1 MSNYSSAY
9 DKITE
14 LIDACASLEPL
25 ALIVSDLLTELEQVA
40 KTVEPADC
48 DDIAQIFFEM
58 CTGRDENGRFLPDR
72 KPVDKFQRVLILSIV
87 EKMNFPDSRQAEGFH
102 YWADKCSVELI
113 DIGGFFF
120 EQEEPN
126 FTNNYSEELELVLS
140 LMKIGKISEF
150 AQPSL
155 FAALYEVPEDEMKNL
170 LSAKEW
176 HVVWLGAFANLHFT
190 SRENIQWL
198 IENFPNL
205 ELLDLVKMIEEFP
218 LAYSHWEYPFLYFSR
233 EERVE
238 DNVIAYLIEILEK
251 GYQPRNDREEE
262 LVSSILGWEE
272 EHDEFENF
280 LTLAVEV
287 CGTNEELLGKAQNS
301 SLASLVEAV
310 SV

>member
-1 MSNYSSAY
+1 MSNFTTD
-9 DKITE
+9 DKVRE

-25 ALIVSDLLTELEQVA
+25 ALIVSGLLTELEEVA
-40 KTVEPADC
+40 KTVEPAHC
-48 DDIAQIFFEM
+48 DDIAEIFFKM

-72 KPVDKFQRVLILSIV
+72 KAVDKFQRVLILSIV
-87 EKMNFPDSRQAEGFH
+87 EEMNFPDSRQAEGFH

-120 EQEEPN
+120 EQDEP
-126 FTNNYSEELELVLS
+126 EELELVLS

-155 FAALYEVPEDEMKNL
+155 FKALYEVPEDEMKKL
-170 LSAKEW
+170 ISAKDW

-205 ELLDLVKMIEEFP
+205 ELLDLVKMIEEYP

-233 EERVE
+233 EERVT
-238 DNVIAYLIEILEK
+238 DNVIGYLIEILEK
-251 GYQPRNDREEE
+251 GYLFRNDREEE
-262 LVSSILGWEE
+262 LASSILGWE
-272 EHDEFENF
+272 DEYGEFDNF
-280 LTLAVEV
+280 LSLAVEV
-287 CGTNEELLGKAQNS
+287 CGTNEDLLGRAQNS

>member
-1 MSNYSSAY
+1 MSNNDLAA
-9 DKITE
+9 DKVTK
-14 LIDACASLEPL
+14 LIEACASLEPS
-25 ALIVSDLLTELEQVA
+25 ALIASDLLTELEQVA
-40 KTVEPADC
+40 KTVEPAEC
-48 DDIAQIFFEM
+48 DDIAEIFFEM
-58 CTGRDENGRFLPDR
+58 CRSRDENDR
-72 KPVDKFQRVLILSIV
+72 RKVDLFQQVLILSIV

-120 EQEEPN
+120 EQEEP
-126 FTNNYSEELELVLS
+126 EELELVLS
-140 LMKIGKISEF
+140 LMKIEKISEF

-155 FAALYEVPEDEMKNL
+155 FAALYEVPEDEMKKL

-251 GYQPRNDREEE
+251 GYQPRNDREKE
-262 LVSSILGWEE
+262 LVRSILGWEE

>member
-1 MSNYSSAY
+1 MSIFTTD
-9 DKITE
+9 DKVRE

-25 ALIVSDLLTELEQVA
+25 ALIVSDLLTELEEVA
-40 KTVEPADC
+40 KTVEPAHC
-48 DDIAQIFFEM
+48 DDIAEIFFKM

-72 KPVDKFQRVLILSIV
+72 KAVDYFQRVLILSIV
-87 EKMNFPDSRQAEGFH
+87 EEMNFPDSRQAEGFH

-120 EQEEPN
+120 EQVEP
-126 FTNNYSEELELVLS
+126 EELELALS
-140 LMKIGKISEF
+140 LMKNGKISEF

-155 FAALYEVPEDEMKNL
+155 LKALYEVPEDEMKKL
-170 LSAKEW
+170 ISAKDW

-205 ELLDLVKMIEEFP
+205 ELLDLVKMIEEYP

-233 EERVE
+233 EERVT
-238 DNVIAYLIEILEK
+238 DNVIGYLIEILEK
-251 GYQPRNDREEE
+251 GYLFRNDREEE
-262 LVSSILGWEE
+262 LASSILGWE
-272 EHDEFENF
+272 DEYGEFDNF
-280 LTLAVEV
+280 LSLAVEV
-287 CGTNEELLGKAQNS
+287 CGTNEDLLGRAQNS